1 MDAHLIWS
9 AVLSIVM
16 GGFGFFMR
24 EKVNQVK
31 DMGEDIKRVER
42 LLNITREEVARDYI
56 TQAEV
61 QRITDHIDQRFNRLE
76 AKIDQL
82 IQQRGQQMKK
92 VKGYEGE
99 DGSMVSKDYGGSS
112 GTGEYAPAP
121 AAKKQRTVTKEEL
134 AKSGLS
140 LRDFLNKERGL
151 TRRSESAAPMPPPVP
166 AEVTQT
172 SAPAPV
178 SAPADVTKMSANER
192 MKQSMESNLAD
203 ARSGSGKTDTRSIN
217 ERIRSSSGAE
227 AIGDLLSRAKQN
239 YESTRPVSKQVQK
252 EREQAAARGN
262 LAKGGKVS
270 SASSRGDGIAQ
281 RGKTRGKMC

>member
-1 MDAHLIWS
+1 
-9 AVLSIVM
+9 
-16 GGFGFFMR
+16 
-24 EKVNQVK
+24 
-31 DMGEDIKRVER
+31 
-42 LLNITREEVARDYI
+42 
-56 TQAEV
+56 
-61 QRITDHIDQRFNRLE
+61 
-76 AKIDQL
+76 
-82 IQQRGQQMKK
+82 MKK